1 MCVSPSFNNK
11 DKRKTDLTLLGLY
24 FPNLLLLLLS
34 RLLGAQA
41 PSPLYHL
48 PLVWEPPDQKPANS
62 QLIQQTLEAAP
73 TSLCPEHLLEQRAF
87 KGIGPIQYTHPF
99 MHHVSLLFS

>member
-1 MCVSPSFNNK
+1 MAQAVRFWTLLQQETWIEWVPVSDVGDVWGRNWQVEVFLCVFPSFNNK
-11 DKRKTDLTLLGLY
+11 DKRKTGLTLLGLY

-62 QLIQQTLEAAP
+62 QLI
-73 TSLCPEHLLEQRAF
+73 
-87 KGIGPIQYTHPF
+87 
-99 MHHVSLLFS
+99 